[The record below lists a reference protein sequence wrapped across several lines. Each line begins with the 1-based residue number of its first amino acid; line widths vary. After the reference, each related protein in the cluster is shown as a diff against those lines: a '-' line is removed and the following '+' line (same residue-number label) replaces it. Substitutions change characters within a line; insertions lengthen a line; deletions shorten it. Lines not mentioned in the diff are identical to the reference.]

1 MKPPFPSLTSE
12 WHDDTYPSI
21 DPKQPKLSMKGKTV
35 VISGGGAGIGRGIT
49 QAFALAGASS
59 IAILGR
65 RQALLDECKGIVAA
79 EFPEVVVTTHVAD
92 VTDELAVE
100 KAARE
105 VGEWDVLISNAG
117 YLSSKAPLVESE
129 PNEWWKGF
137 EINVKGS
144 YNLIR
149 AFMPSRTKDA
159 TVISVNA
166 GSIQVSGAFS
176 STYSSY
182 NSSKFAVL
190 KMFEILAVENPDV
203 HVVSMHPGVVDT
215 EMKRKNDMPSPHMD
229 TMELPSH
236 FAVWLCS
243 EESSFLRGRFIWSN
257 WDVPQLLEKKSEI
270 ENSQL
275 LTANCIGWPFST

>member
-1 MKPPFPSLTSE
+1 
-12 WHDDTYPSI
+12 
-21 DPKQPKLSMKGKTV
+21 
-35 VISGGGAGIGRGIT
+35 
-49 QAFALAGASS
+49 
-59 IAILGR
+59 
-65 RQALLDECKGIVAA
+65 
-79 EFPEVVVTTHVAD
+79 
-92 VTDELAVE
+92 
-100 KAARE
+100 
-105 VGEWDVLISNAG
+105 
-117 YLSSKAPLVESE
+117 LVESD

-149 AFMPSRTKDA
+149 AFMPSRRKDA
-159 TVISVNA
+159 KVVSVNA